1 MAEQVRSRQL
11 LQQIATL
18 TGRVKAQRCVTT
30 FLGSQEEALK
40 AEIESLR
47 KVCPENICQ
56 AFGPCGQFNP
66 EPKAHH
72 ANSNA
77 SEGLLWGSLTMA

>member
-18 TGRVKAQRCVTT
+18 TQRVNAQRCVTT
-30 FLGSQEEALK
+30 FLGSQEEVLK

-47 KVCPENICQ
+47 KVRRGHIRQ
-56 AFGPCGQFNP
+56 ASDRVG
-66 EPKAHH
+66 
-72 ANSNA
+72 NSRA
-77 SEGLLWGSLTMA
+77 FTDYSGLLTVQ